1 VNFFIVPDAQRDL
14 DRLYA
19 FLLPV
24 NPDAAARA
32 INLIMERIW
41 TLDQFPDHG
50 RLAPD
55 GARELIVKFGAGE
68 YRPLQALSGGARNK
82 GPAHLALPREPR
94 PTCAHMPAPF
104 GP

>member
-1 VNFFIVPDAQRDL
+1 MNFFIVPDAQRDL

-32 INLIMERIW
+32 INLILERIW

-50 RLAPD
+50 RPAPD

-68 YRPLQALSGGARNK
+68 YIVRYRHY
-82 GPAHLALPREPR
+82 PAEHEIKVLRIWHSRENR
-94 PTCAHMPAPF
+94 A
-104 GP
+104 